1 MIQENQRQDV
11 NGSSNKPYP
20 TERNFVIDAMA
31 TIPNKMTDPI
41 VTQDEL
47 GNVQNQFGQIKY
59 AKREG
64 AKSIYKDVS
73 RQTANDRIASAK
85 AEGSTVYGVEIDQSD
100 KTDGDQD

>member
-11 NGSSNKPYP
+11 NGSSDKPFP
-20 TERNFVIDAMA
+20 TERNFVMGQA
-31 TIPNKMTDPI
+31 TDGFLARENNPI

-47 GNVQNQFGQIKY
+47 GNVVNHFGQIKY

-73 RQTANDRIASAK
+73 RQTANDRAASAK
-85 AEGSTVYGVEIDQSD
+85 AEGSTVYEVEGEDEESQGI
-100 KTDGDQD
+100 